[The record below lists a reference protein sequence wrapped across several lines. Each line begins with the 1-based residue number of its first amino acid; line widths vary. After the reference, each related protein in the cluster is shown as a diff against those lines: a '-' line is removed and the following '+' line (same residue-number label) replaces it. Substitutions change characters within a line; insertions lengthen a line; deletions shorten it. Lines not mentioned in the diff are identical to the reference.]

1 MGGPAPPAT
10 AISTR
15 PRRSP
20 SRTHMGP
27 VWSTQAP
34 QSQTSHGAYK
44 RKRDITL
51 DIAAIPSYS
60 AAALPRGTYRF
71 LLRMPEELR
80 RRLTAAADRSGR
92 SLNGELV
99 HRLDKSLRPSPART
113 AADKA
118 AGLTEIVKGGRRGQV
133 LRPKHRVVIGAVAI
147 PAALLIALLLAFA
160 GGSGGTATGKA
171 APLAKGAS
179 GGDPDAAA
187 SNSGLGPVSFDAYQA
202 AERTYPANVIPP
214 AIAQRAEDT
223 FNAIAAADAEK
234 GDPKGAGHNWKLY

>member
-1 MGGPAPPAT
+1 MG
-10 AISTR
+10 R
-15 PRRSP
+15 
-20 SRTHMGP
+20 

-34 QSQTSHGAYK
+34 QSQTSLGAYK

-60 AAALPRGTYRF
+60 PAALPGDTNRF

-80 RRLTAAADRSGR
+80 RRLAAAADRSGR
-92 SLNGELV
+92 SLNAELN
-99 HRLDKSLRPSPART
+99 HRLEKSLRPSPVRT

-118 AGLTEIVKGGRRGQV
+118 ARLTEIVKGGRRGQV
-133 LRPKHRVVIGAVAI
+133 LKPKHRVVIGAVAI

-160 GGSGGTATGKA
+160 GGSGGTSVGKA
-171 APLAKGAS
+171 AAFAKGA

-187 SNSGLGPVSFDAYQA
+187 TNSGLGPVSFDAYQA

-223 FNAIAAADAEK
+223 FNAIAASDAKNNAAANEQASFAK
-234 GDPKGAGHNWKLY
+234 YQSKDAA